1 MKTHSTRSKAVRDP
15 IKHAFMDSLTG
26 AERDYL
32 RSRKKMPVRVVIHE
46 PAAKEIIAKAR
57 EAGVYQPKTI
67 DMDVMSGLTNFITR
81 Q

>member
-1 MKTHSTRSKAVRDP
+1 MKNTPRSKAVRDQ

-32 RSRKKMPVRVVIHE
+32 RSRKKMPVRVAMHE
-46 PAAKEIIAKAR
+46 EKAKEIIAKAR
-57 EAGVYQPKTI
+57 EAGVYQAKTV
-67 DMDVMSGLTNFITR
+67 DMDILSGLTNFITR